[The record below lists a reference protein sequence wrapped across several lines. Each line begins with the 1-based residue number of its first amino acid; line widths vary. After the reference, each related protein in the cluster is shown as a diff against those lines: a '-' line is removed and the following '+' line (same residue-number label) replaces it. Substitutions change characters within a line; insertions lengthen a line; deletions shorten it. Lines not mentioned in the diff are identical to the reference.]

1 MPFSRKVLLNSSVQK
16 NVFIRFS
23 EEIQQ
28 NMIGV
33 IFFFF
38 SRESINEKIVV
49 QKV

>member
-1 MPFSRKVLLNSSVQK
+1 MPFSRKFLLNSSVQK
-16 NVFIRFS
+16 SVFIHIS

-38 SRESINEKIVV
+38 SRETLNEKIVV